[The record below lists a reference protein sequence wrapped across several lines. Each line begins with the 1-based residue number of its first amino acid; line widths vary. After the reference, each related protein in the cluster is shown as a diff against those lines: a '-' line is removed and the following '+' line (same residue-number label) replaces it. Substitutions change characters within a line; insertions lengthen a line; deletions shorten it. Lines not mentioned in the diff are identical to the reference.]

1 MLRSVGSKGV
11 SHDLATEHQPG
22 SSLHYG
28 SRRLPLAC
36 VLLLS
41 LLSRLPGFSAIF
53 MPLTFG
59 SNSLL
64 SPFWVQNP
72 DLDSSLSSESSSSR
86 TGSSSFH
93 PLLLPAAPRDDSA
106 RPSPRGPTPT
116 SALELCSA
124 PLLLAQGDLGNPD
137 SNRPSQVTR
146 KPTRVAQRLP
156 GSFWMGASGEGAG

>member
-11 SHDLATEHQPG
+11 SHDLSTEHQPG

-106 RPSPRGPTPT
+106 RPSPRGP
-116 SALELCSA
+116 A
-124 PLLLAQGDLGNPD
+124 
-137 SNRPSQVTR
+137 
-146 KPTRVAQRLP
+146 RLP
-156 GSFWMGASGEGAG
+156 IPYPSPPDKRGREPTPWCSRKWTQSPRNR